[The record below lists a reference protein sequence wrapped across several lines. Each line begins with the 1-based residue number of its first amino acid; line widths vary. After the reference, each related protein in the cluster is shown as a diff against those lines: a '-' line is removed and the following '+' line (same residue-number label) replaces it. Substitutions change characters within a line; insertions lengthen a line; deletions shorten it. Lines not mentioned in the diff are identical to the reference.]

1 MPNCNNIYIEINVF
15 RESDS
20 YHSFY
25 VTHEMLLNSKLHT
38 HNSCGQ
44 TRRLMSIIRTC
55 LFLINI

>member
-1 MPNCNNIYIEINVF
+1 MYLEISVF

-25 VTHEMLLNSKLHT
+25 ITHDEMLLNSKLHT

-55 LFLINI
+55 LFLLNI